1 MSKSIKEV
9 MDLIKNNKEMQK
21 QYQED
26 PVNFLE
32 SNGVDTNNLPEE
44 YLEKIAGGFVGA
56 FLPDI
61 NVSLDLSTNNE
72 NSNTGNNNKIYNG
85 NNGNSG
91 CV

>member
-32 SNGVDTNNLPEE
+32 SNDVDTNNLPEE
-44 YLEKIAGGFVGA
+44 YLEKIAGGFFGA
-56 FLPDI
+56 DLNTNFDTNVHTGDDI
-61 NVSLDLSTNNE
+61 NNTNHGSGNTIISGST
-72 NSNTGNNNKIYNG
+72 I
-85 NNGNSG
+85 NNGK
-91 CV
+91 